1 LRVWIIVVLLG
12 QLCLC
17 LSPAESAG
25 QELIWR
31 DSVVGDLGVRPGMGN
46 SNVSLRITQDL
57 QYSVSGSL
65 ALFFNGGENSQ
76 YNSIFL
82 LQGLRY
88 NSILE
93 DHRTFRLTSVFVHN
107 LGVQYFFDSIS
118 RFHIDENTLE
128 TRLEFSPVH
137 AVSLNITSIVSTR
150 IFNRYEQSTDAKG
163 TKVKLLNAGF
173 LTPLVWTLSPG
184 FLFIVPGYGKLNL
197 GITAARL
204 TYVRNRQIW
213 KIRGVERFY
222 GVPEGKQYALEYGWA
237 FQLQVDRDLLPKL
250 HWNCEIQLFRNYM
263 KPVDMTVK
271 NIFGLRINRYL
282 RTNLQTRLFYQ
293 EEVSHKLQVENLLS
307 FGFYFHL

>member
-1 LRVWIIVVLLG
+1 
-12 QLCLC
+12 
-17 LSPAESAG
+17 
-25 QELIWR
+25 
-31 DSVVGDLGVRPGMGN
+31 MGN

-150 IFNRYEQSTDAKG
+150 IFNRFEQSTDAKG